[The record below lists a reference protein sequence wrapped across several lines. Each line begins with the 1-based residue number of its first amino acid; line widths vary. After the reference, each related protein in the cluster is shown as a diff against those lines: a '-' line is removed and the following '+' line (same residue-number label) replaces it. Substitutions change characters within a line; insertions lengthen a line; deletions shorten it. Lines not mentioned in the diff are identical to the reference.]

1 VKAGAPAS
9 QHLDLRGQ
17 DAYDVGF
24 WPDMVDQ
31 LHELGIDVNHF
42 LGTITQNFPELST
55 DFGDRC
61 IRLLV

>member
-1 VKAGAPAS
+1 
-9 QHLDLRGQ
+9 
-17 DAYDVGF
+17 
-24 WPDMVDQ
+24 MVDQ
-31 LHELGIDVNHF
+31 LHELSPRDVRLGIDVNHF